1 MQINLQ
7 GGVSSKAQVGPLED
21 SNFLWLHLW
30 QVHLL
35 CRSERSRDV
44 LVPNVSVSR
53 LYLLI
58 LLCIADFVVK
68 LVGIGLCAEFN
79 LGIGG
84 VFRLCCVWCQVDSV
98 LVPLLDLLVNV

>member
-1 MQINLQ
+1 M
-7 GGVSSKAQVGPLED
+7 QVGPLED

-35 CRSERSRDV
+35 CRLERSQDV
-44 LVPNVSVSR
+44 LVPNVSVSQ

-58 LLCIADFVVK
+58 LLCVADFVVE

-79 LGIGG
+79 LGVGG
-84 VFRLCCVWCQVDSV
+84 VFQPCRVWRQVDSV
-98 LVPLLDLLVNV
+98 LVSLLDLLVNI